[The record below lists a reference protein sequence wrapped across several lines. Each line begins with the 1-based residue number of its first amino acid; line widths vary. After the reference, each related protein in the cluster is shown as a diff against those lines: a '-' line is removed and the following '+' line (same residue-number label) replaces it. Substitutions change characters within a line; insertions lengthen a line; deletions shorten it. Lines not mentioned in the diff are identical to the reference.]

1 MSAPGLESLPPV
13 HFAGL
18 TFRGYNLEAIRR
30 APDLPK
36 FIVTVNA
43 DFIVRAQED
52 AEFRGL
58 IDHHLSTFDG
68 QVPFALARM
77 RNRSRAPE
85 IEKLSGSDLI
95 YTYLQEAA
103 QADKTSFLLGAAPTA
118 NARAI
123 KAGQELYGGKILG
136 YSPPLAEEPLPAAW
150 TEDALSRIRAAR
162 PAYLFVALGAPKQER
177 WIADNLDALRG
188 AGVECVMGC
197 GGSVDFL
204 GGTIKRAPR
213 WVQSI
218 GMEGVY
224 RLVSEPRL
232 FRLLRILRSFR
243 VFAHVFK

>member
-1 MSAPGLESLPPV
+1 MPAFGPDSFQPV
-13 HFAGL
+13 RFAGL
-18 TFRGYNLEAIRR
+18 TFRGYCLEAIRR

-52 AEFRGL
+52 AEFRTL
-58 IDHHLSTFDG
+58 IDRHLSTFDG
-68 QVPFALARM
+68 QVPFVMARM
-77 RNRSRAPE
+77 VNSNRAAE

-103 QADKTSFLLGAAPTA
+103 QAGKTSFLFGATPAA
-118 NARAI
+118 NARAV
-123 KAGQELYGGKILG
+123 KAGQALYGGKVLG
-136 YSPPLAEEPLPAAW
+136 YSPPLAQEPLPAAW
-150 TEDALSRIRAAR
+150 TDDALQRICAAR

-177 WIADNLDALRG
+177 WIANNLEALRT
-188 AGVECVMGC
+188 AGVEFVMGC

-224 RLVSEPRL
+224 RLMSEPRL
-232 FRLLRILRSFR
+232 FRIFRILRSFR
-243 VFAHVFK
+243 VFAYVFK